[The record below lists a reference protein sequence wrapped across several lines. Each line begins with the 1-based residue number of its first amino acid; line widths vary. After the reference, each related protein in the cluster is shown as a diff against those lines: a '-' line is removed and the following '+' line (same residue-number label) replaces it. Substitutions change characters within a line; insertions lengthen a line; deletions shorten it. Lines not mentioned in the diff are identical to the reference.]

1 MRVGNEVSPP
11 PGASKESPVCLGRH
25 SCAAIFLNETK
36 VVAVLFFE
44 RDIKKKHILVSLR
57 CRVGKK

>member
-44 RDIKKKHILVSLR
+44 RDIKKKHF
-57 CRVGKK
+57 GFPQM